1 MSWQTLI
8 AVSRTLT
15 STSITSQIDQQT
27 ANEHR
32 RKAVS
37 AAYYTM
43 FHAVVKM
50 VDFSHM
56 TIVSLL

>member
-15 STSITSQIDQQT
+15 STSITSQLDQQT
-27 ANEHR
+27 ANEHG

-37 AAYYTM
+37 AAYYAM
-43 FHAVVKM
+43 FHALSESNADAM
-50 VDFSHM
+50 ASDPQ
-56 TIVSLL
+56 LQ